1 MDGAGGTRVCHAV
14 QPTSEDCGA
23 PWQREGQVRVTG
35 PVCVRRGR
43 REHSGLTP
51 FASELPAA
59 SLERS
64 TSRSST
70 SCSTLSTTSTHGG
83 AWCPVAQVRH
93 AHTEDVSH
101 ATLARCFLPPR
112 HVNRLC
118 LATDRPLLDSGT
130 AGYLGQVGSAAQYD
144 GVGVRD
150 VCVAVCLCHTPPWL
164 LCRLPS
170 CARGSPSASSA
181 HPRADARCTPS
192 APSAGGFDAAAVDV
206 ADAAYHRSSP
216 RDLTDR
222 SPELSLVAV
231 LKFLVV
237 RKQVV

>member
-35 PVCVRRGR
+35 PVCVRRGL

-70 SCSTLSTTSTHGG
+70 SCSTPSTTSTHGG
-83 AWCPVAQVRH
+83 AWCPVAQVLHADRGRVSRNAGALFLAPPGTSTACAWQLTGRFLTVAPLDTLVRWAALLNVMGSDNNVQPRLSVRH
-93 AHTEDVSH
+93 I
-101 ATLARCFLPPR
+101 
-112 HVNRLC
+112 
-118 LATDRPLLDSGT
+118 
-130 AGYLGQVGSAAQYD
+130 
-144 GVGVRD
+144 
-150 VCVAVCLCHTPPWL
+150 TPCL

-170 CARGSPSASSA
+170 CARALPSASSA

-192 APSAGGFDAAAVDV
+192 APSAGGLDAAVVDV
-206 ADAAYHRSSP
+206 AHAVFRRSSHV
-216 RDLTDR
+216 T
-222 SPELSLVAV
+222 
-231 LKFLVV
+231 
-237 RKQVV
+237 